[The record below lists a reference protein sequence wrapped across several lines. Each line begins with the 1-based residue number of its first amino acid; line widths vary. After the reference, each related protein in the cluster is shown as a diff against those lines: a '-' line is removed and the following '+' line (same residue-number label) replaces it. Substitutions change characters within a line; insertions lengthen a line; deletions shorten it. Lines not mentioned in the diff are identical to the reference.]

1 MKRYTFRLEHVA
13 RVRRIQEEQARA
25 ELLAARQRL
34 IKAGADLSIRSEE
47 YERGR
52 SSAHRADTRAFR
64 SEREHDERLTQAVI
78 AARVAEANA
87 RLLVGQRSQEWTHAA
102 RELSALERLDE
113 RRRAEHAAE
122 EARHEQI
129 DLDELVAPRV
139 AARNREDS

>member
-1 MKRYTFRLEHVA
+1 MKRYSFRLEHVA

-34 IKAGADLSIRSEE
+34 IRAGADLSLRSDE
-47 YERGR
+47 YERNRSAGR
-52 SSAHRADTRAFR
+52 RADTRAFR
-64 SEREHDERLTQAVI
+64 SDRDQDDRLTQAVI

-87 RLLVGQRSQEWTHAA
+87 RLLVGQRSEEWTHAA

-122 EARHEQI
+122 ELRLDQI

-139 AARNREDS
+139 AAKNREDS